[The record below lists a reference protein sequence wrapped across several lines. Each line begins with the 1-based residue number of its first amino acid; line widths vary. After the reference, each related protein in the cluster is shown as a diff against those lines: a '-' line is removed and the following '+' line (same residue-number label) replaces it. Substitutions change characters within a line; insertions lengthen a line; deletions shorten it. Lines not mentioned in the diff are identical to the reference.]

1 MREGMEL
8 NTLLSLKEGSIVS
21 VVGAGGKT
29 TFIFSLAQELRLRYK
44 VLVTTT
50 TKIYVPQRN
59 QYDFIVVEDDEGLIE
74 KYCHSERNGIYV
86 FGTLINEEQ
95 KLRGLN
101 DTKLMNIYKYF
112 DYVLIEADGSK
123 RKPVKGWNDTEPII
137 SSNTTA
143 TIGILDIQVLGK
155 EINEDL
161 VHRIDKFMELTGAHR
176 NQLIGI
182 SHLEALIF
190 SEKGLFKNAAG
201 EKTLFINKV
210 ESEENFMS
218 AAKLVQKIY
227 GINKGKINRIITG
240 SLKNNNFKLEN

>member
-1 MREGMEL
+1 MEL
-8 NTLLSLKEGSIVS
+8 KTLLSLKEGSIVS

-29 TFIFSLAQELRLRYK
+29 TFIFSLAQELRAKYK

-50 TKIYVPQRN
+50 TKIFVPLRN
-59 QYDFIVVEDDEGLIE
+59 QYDFIVMDDEELQIE
-74 KYCHSERNGIYV
+74 KYCQSKRKGIYV
-86 FGTLINEEQ
+86 FGTLIDEEE
-95 KLRGLN
+95 KLRGLS
-101 DTKLMNIYKYF
+101 DAKLRNISKFF

-123 RKPVKGWNDTEPII
+123 RKPIKGWNETEPMI

-143 TIGILDIQVLGK
+143 TIGILDVQVLGK

-161 VHRIDKFMELTGAHR
+161 VHRVDKFLELTGTHR
-176 NQLIGI
+176 NQIIEI

-201 EKTLFINKV
+201 EKSLFINKV
-210 ESEENFMS
+210 EDEEDFIS

-227 GINKGKINRIITG
+227 EINKGKINRIITG
-240 SLKNNNFKLEN
+240 SLKNNDFKLEIR